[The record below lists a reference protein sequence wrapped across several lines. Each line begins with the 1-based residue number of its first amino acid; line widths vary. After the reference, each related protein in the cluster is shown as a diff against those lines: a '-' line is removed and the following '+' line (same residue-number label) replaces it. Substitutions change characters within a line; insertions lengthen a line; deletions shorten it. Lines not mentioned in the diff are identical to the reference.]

1 MTNKILVV
9 DDEEDLLELVKYN
22 LLKDGYEVECV
33 TSGEEAIRVS
43 RNIFPDL
50 ILLDLMLSGTDGFT
64 VTRILKSDPKMSQ
77 IPIAILSAK
86 GEENDIVT
94 GLELGAEDYITKP
107 FSPKIL
113 SARVKAILRRNEN
126 KLQNNNDLIEVHEIS
141 IDPNRFEAKVNKTP
155 IDLSLTEFKL
165 LSFLAHRPGWVFTRN
180 QIISAVRGDDCAVT
194 DRSVDVHIV
203 SLRKKLGSSGKHI
216 ESIRGVGYRFKES

>member
-1 MTNKILVV
+1 MTQKILVV

-22 LLKDGYEVECV
+22 LLKEGYEVECV
-33 TSGEEAIRVS
+33 TSGEDAIRAA

-50 ILLDLMLSGTDGFT
+50 ILLDLMLIGTDGFT
-64 VTRILKSDPKMSQ
+64 VTRILKGDSKTAQ
-77 IPIAILSAK
+77 IPIAILSAR
-86 GEENDIVT
+86 GEEADIVT

-113 SARVKAILRRNEN
+113 LARVKTILRRNEEKQKN
-126 KLQNNNDLIEVHEIS
+126 PNDQIEVHEIS
-141 IDPNRFEAKVNKTP
+141 IDSNRFEVQVNKTP
-155 IDLSLTEFKL
+155 LELSNTEFKL
-165 LSFLAHRPGWVFTRN
+165 LSFLARRPGWVFTRN
-180 QIISAVRGDDCAVT
+180 QIISAVRGEDCAVT

-203 SLRKKLGSSGKHI
+203 SLRKKMGPAGKYI